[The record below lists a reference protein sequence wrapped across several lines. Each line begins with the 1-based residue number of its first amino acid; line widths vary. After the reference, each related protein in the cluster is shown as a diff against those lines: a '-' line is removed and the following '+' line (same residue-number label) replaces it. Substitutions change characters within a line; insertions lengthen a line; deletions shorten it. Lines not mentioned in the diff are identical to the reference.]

1 MATAEQLKLLAK
13 AHYEGD
19 KNRFDTVLIQI
30 AASEA
35 NKGHSNLAR
44 DLKKLIDKSS
54 FQNKKIKFIDP
65 DLENLIVERETSHR
79 LSDLVVSEDVLN
91 NINNVIKEYRNR
103 QKLLQYGLQNRKKLL
118 LAGPPGTGKT
128 LTASVLTHE
137 LNLPLFIIQTD
148 RLVTKYLGETSQKLS
163 KVFEYMENFDGVYL
177 FDEFDSIASERNFEN
192 DVGEIR
198 RVINS
203 FLQQIEAN
211 ENCFIIGA
219 TNNPQLLDKAI
230 FRRFDDVI
238 VYDLPDFRQI
248 KKIIENTLATFII
261 EQIDYDLI
269 AKKAIGLSH
278 AEVVSACKD
287 SIKESI
293 LNDLN
298 INTNLLNINIEKRI
312 KKYSWE
318 K

>member
-44 DLKKLIDKSS
+44 DLKKLIDKNN
-54 FQNKKIKFIDP
+54 FQNKKVKFIDP

-79 LSDLVVSEDVLN
+79 LSDLVVGEDVLN
-91 NINNVIKEYRNR
+91 SINNVIKEYRNR

-137 LNLPLFIIQTD
+137 LGLPLFIIQTD

-238 VYDLPDFRQI
+238 VYDLPDFYQI

-261 EQIDYDLI
+261 EKIDYDLI
-269 AKKAIGLSH
+269 AKKARGLSH

-298 INTNLLNINIEKRI
+298 MNTNLLKVNIEKRI

>member
-44 DLKKLIDKSS
+44 DLKKLIDKSN

-79 LSDLVVSEDVLN
+79 LSDLVVSKDVLN
-91 NINNVIKEYRNR
+91 SINNVIKEYRNR

-137 LNLPLFIIQTD
+137 LGLPLFIIQTD

-238 VYDLPDFRQI
+238 VYDLPDFHQI
-248 KKIIENTLATFII
+248 KKIIRNTLATFIV
-261 EQIDYDLI
+261 EKIDYDLI

-287 SIKESI
+287 TIKESI

-298 INTNLLNINIEKRI
+298 INTILLQANIEKRI